1 MAIITLKELVFLNK
15 QSSSPISTIQ
25 PSERSIQQQQFQL
38 LVRQKQMGLN
48 IEPLINPQLTLLL
61 EQLES
66 FIPGI
71 FKPRKKIYLNTRW
84 KTQLQLDAITYW
96 LEVPINAGVVKN
108 KVRLYEWRIGSVE
121 LNWGDRL
128 KLWVACRYLQ
138 YQPED
143 LMIVICA
150 FSSKYK
156 GRVNKI
162 HWNKKDYYKIE
173 QELKSLLRED
183 NLEVSLNKVDR
194 YPSYITNI
202 DEIDE
207 IRL

>member
-1 MAIITLKELVFLNK
+1 M
-15 QSSSPISTIQ
+15 
-25 PSERSIQQQQFQL
+25 
-38 LVRQKQMGLN
+38 
-48 IEPLINPQLTLLL
+48 
-61 EQLES
+61 ES

-84 KTQLQLDAITYW
+84 KTQLQLDAINYW
-96 LEVPINAGVVKN
+96 LEVPINTGVVKN
-108 KVRLYEWRIGSVE
+108 KVRLFEWRIGKVE

-150 FSSKYK
+150 FSSEYN

-162 HWNKKDYYKIE
+162 LWNEKDYYRIE
-173 QELKSLLRED
+173 QELKSLLKED
-183 NLEVSLNKVDR
+183 NLEVNPHKKDN
-194 YPSYITNI
+194 YHSYITNI
-202 DEIDE
+202 DKIEEIK
-207 IRL
+207 L

>member
-1 MAIITLKELVFLNK
+1 MAIITLKELISLNK
-15 QSSSPISTIQ
+15 QRSSRLCNFQ
-25 PSERSIQQQQFQL
+25 LSERSRQQQQFQL
-38 LVRQKQMGLN
+38 LVRQKRMGLN
-48 IEPLINPQLTLLL
+48 IEPLLNPQFTLWL

-71 FKPRKKIYLNTRW
+71 FEPRKKIYLNTRW
-84 KTQLQLDAITYW
+84 KTQLQIDETNLW
-96 LEVPINAGVVKN
+96 LEVPINTGVVKN

-121 LNWGDRL
+121 LNWGDRI

-138 YQPED
+138 DRPEN
-143 LMIVICA
+143 LIIVICA
-150 FSSKYK
+150 FSSKYN

-162 HWNKKDYYKIE
+162 YWDKKDYYRIE

-183 NLEVSLNKVDR
+183 NLEVPINKVAR

-202 DEIDE
+202 DKIDE